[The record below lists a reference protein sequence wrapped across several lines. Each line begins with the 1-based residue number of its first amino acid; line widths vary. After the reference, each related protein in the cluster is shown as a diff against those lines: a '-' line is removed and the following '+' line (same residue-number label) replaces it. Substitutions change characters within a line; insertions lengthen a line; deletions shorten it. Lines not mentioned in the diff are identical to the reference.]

1 MSNSRPTQCDRI
13 LRHLKDYGSLTSLE
27 AITEYGIM
35 RLASRVSELRKK
47 GYNIQV
53 KYESG
58 RNRYGEP
65 VSWARY
71 YMPAGLNCFYTIVDD
86 IPADRLP
93 TD

>member
-13 LRHLKDYGSLTSLE
+13 IRHLKDYGSITSLE
-27 AITEYGIM
+27 GITEYGIM
-35 RLASRVSELRKK
+35 RLASRISEIRKK
-47 GYNIQV
+47 GYRIKV
-53 KYESG
+53 KYEGG

-71 YMPAGLNCFYTIVDD
+71 YLGEKTDD
-86 IPADRLP
+86 SLTADSLP